1 MRFGE
6 LVMQLLEERGMTQ
19 IELARRSGLSRPHIN
34 RIIKGGIEYPSI
46 ENAFATV
53 AVRSLD
59 PKTAQSI
66 MGHSNINMTM
76 KYADTEESQVRDAS
90 RLLPF

>member
-6 LVMQLLEERGMTQ
+6 LVMQLLDERGMTQ

-46 ENAFATV
+46 ENAF
-53 AVRSLD
+53 
-59 PKTAQSI
+59 SI
-66 MGHSNINMTM
+66 
-76 KYADTEESQVRDAS
+76 ADALGVDVNVFRECFMEGEQE
-90 RLLPF
+90 

>member
-46 ENAFATV
+46 ENAFA
-53 AVRSLD
+53 
-59 PKTAQSI
+59 I
-66 MGHSNINMTM
+66 
-76 KYADTEESQVRDAS
+76 ADALNVDVNVFRECFVEGERE
-90 RLLPF
+90 

>member
-34 RIIKGGIEYPSI
+34 RIIWGGIEYPSI
-46 ENAFATV
+46 ENAFAIADALGV
-53 AVRSLD
+53 DVNVFRDCFVEGEGKCIKDDS
-59 PKTAQSI
+59 TA
-66 MGHSNINMTM
+66 
-76 KYADTEESQVRDAS
+76 
-90 RLLPF
+90 